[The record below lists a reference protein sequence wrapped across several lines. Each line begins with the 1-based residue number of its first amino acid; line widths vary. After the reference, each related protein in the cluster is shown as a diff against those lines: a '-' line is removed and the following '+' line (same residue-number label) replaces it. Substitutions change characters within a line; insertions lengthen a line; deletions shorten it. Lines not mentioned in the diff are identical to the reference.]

1 MKNYEK
7 EPSANAWKDA
17 VAELVERDVVV
28 DEEPRLKKLGLSEE
42 IPKYDAP
49 FWWAGYILVDSGEAV
64 SEDILEGFDEGAMR
78 KADEEN
84 ALLKE
89 QKDGDAAAP
98 AATENGGASDQ
109 PSGEKAVFVTAGQDA
124 DSSSDAAPEEPSLFS
139 PSDNMITDDDLAA
152 QDELGDDFFATEDLE
167 DDAAPAPAPK
177 SDEEADPAPAP
188 KSDEE
193 ADPAPAPKTDEE
205 ADPAPAPKTDEEAA
219 PAPAPKTDEKTAPA
233 SAPKTDEKKSSGR
246 LTLKGKGKS

>member
-1 MKNYEK
+1 
-7 EPSANAWKDA
+7 
-17 VAELVERDVVV
+17 
-28 DEEPRLKKLGLSEE
+28 
-42 IPKYDAP
+42 
-49 FWWAGYILVDSGEAV
+49 
-64 SEDILEGFDEGAMR
+64 MR

-89 QKDGDAAAP
+89 QKDGEAAAP

-167 DDAAPAPAPK
+167 D
-177 SDEEADPAPAP
+177 E
-188 KSDEE
+188 
-193 ADPAPAPKTDEE
+193 
-205 ADPAPAPKTDEEAA
+205 
-219 PAPAPKTDEKTAPA
+219 APAPKTDEKTAPA